1 MNIKNGKWLKDRCPI
16 AYALQTSEERKK
28 EKKEPFILFQRPKW
42 LIRCSD
48 LSLLGWK
55 KACTCASATFAIVRT
70 LPFASAAKYVK
81 ALYPSEV
88 SQRSWPFALT
98 H

>member
-1 MNIKNGKWLKDRCPI
+1 MAEKQMPHRLRFAHIRRKK
-16 AYALQTSEERKK
+16 ERKK
-28 EKKEPFILFQRPKW
+28 KESFILFFQRPKW

-70 LPFASAAKYVK
+70 HPSASAAKYVK

-88 SQRSWPFALT
+88 SQRSWTFALT